1 MKKKILSKC
10 GAVLLAAVLVFL
22 VSLFTLQAALTGG
35 FRVQQRSVNWF
46 TDEGV
51 NLSGTLFVPEN
62 ATQET
67 PAAGI
72 VVAPGGNT
80 PHTFYASYCIELS
93 RRGYVVLAYDY
104 YGTMNS
110 DFSNDGASGA
120 IAAMKYLTSLSF
132 VDASRLGATGHS
144 NGGAQAS
151 AAITSEYAA
160 AAENRS
166 VLFIGCGISS
176 EDLTVYDGINVG
188 AIWGKLDEAGQ
199 GTFWDV
205 YHEDA
210 LNFSSFATLVGEES
224 PAVQPGHW
232 YEDAASGAARVVYTP
247 NTFHSLS
254 NIMPGCVTDILTY
267 FDTTLGGNVTGLAPS
282 SHIYLWQELAV
293 LLMAVSLCV
302 MIFPAGSLLLE
313 LPFFA
318 SLKRPVPQAAAKADW
333 KFWFFL
339 LVPAVLQALIV
350 ETTVMQ
356 GQELMGKLP
365 SLFQVQS
372 TNGFVWW
379 FFLSA
384 VIALAFFAVR
394 MFVDKTIDRTQA
406 LARMKTSPAG
416 LCKAVVFGAA
426 TLAVPYAFAALGAG
440 LTGGWYGRL
449 FQTYFAPVSA
459 NRAAMI
465 PVYVVLFGVLF
476 SVYAWL
482 QADGL
487 RLKDGRPVVN
497 YLLTLLANAL
507 PALLFVGYIFGRL
520 LLTHVTPIAG
530 REMSRANG
538 AMMGMLLL
546 YFVIARVVTYFYK
559 KTGNIYVCA
568 MVNTMF
574 VVWLSINTQQLMV

>member
-1 MKKKILSKC
+1 M
-10 GAVLLAAVLVFL
+10 
-22 VSLFTLQAALTGG
+22 
-35 FRVQQRSVNWF
+35 
-46 TDEGV
+46 
-51 NLSGTLFVPEN
+51 
-62 ATQET
+62 
-67 PAAGI
+67 
-72 VVAPGGNT
+72 
-80 PHTFYASYCIELS
+80 
-93 RRGYVVLAYDY
+93 
-104 YGTMNS
+104 
-110 DFSNDGASGA
+110 
-120 IAAMKYLTSLSF
+120 
-132 VDASRLGATGHS
+132 
-144 NGGAQAS
+144 
-151 AAITSEYAA
+151 
-160 AAENRS
+160 
-166 VLFIGCGISS
+166 
-176 EDLTVYDGINVG
+176 
-188 AIWGKLDEAGQ
+188 
-199 GTFWDV
+199 
-205 YHEDA
+205 
-210 LNFSSFATLVGEES
+210 GEES

-282 SHIYLWQELAV
+282 SHVYLWQELAV

-365 SLFQVQS
+365 GLFQVQS

-465 PVYVVLFGVLF
+465 PVYAVLFGVLF

-487 RLKDGRPVVN
+487 RLKSGKPAAT

-574 VVWLSINTQQLMV
+574 VVWLSVNTQQLMV

>member
-1 MKKKILSKC
+1 M
-10 GAVLLAAVLVFL
+10 
-22 VSLFTLQAALTGG
+22 
-35 FRVQQRSVNWF
+35 
-46 TDEGV
+46 
-51 NLSGTLFVPEN
+51 
-62 ATQET
+62 
-67 PAAGI
+67 
-72 VVAPGGNT
+72 
-80 PHTFYASYCIELS
+80 
-93 RRGYVVLAYDY
+93 YD
-104 YGTMNS
+104 S
-110 DFSNDGASGA
+110 
-120 IAAMKYLTSLSF
+120 
-132 VDASRLGATGHS
+132 
-144 NGGAQAS
+144 
-151 AAITSEYAA
+151 
-160 AAENRS
+160 
-166 VLFIGCGISS
+166 
-176 EDLTVYDGINVG
+176 INVG

-210 LNFSSFATLVGEES
+210 LNFSGFATLVGEES

-267 FDTTLGGNVTGLAPS
+267 FDTTLGGNVTGLSPS
-282 SHIYLWQELAV
+282 SHVYLWQEIAV

-318 SLKRPVPQAAAKADW
+318 SLKRPVPQAAAQADW

-365 SLFQVQS
+365 GLFQVQS

-465 PVYVVLFGVLF
+465 PVYAVLFGVLF

-482 QADGL
+482 QADGF
-487 RLKDGRPVVN
+487 RLKSGKPAAT

-546 YFVIARVVTYFYK
+546 YFVIAKVVTYFYK

-574 VVWLSINTQQLMV
+574 VVWLSVNTQQLMV